1 MLRFLKNIV
10 AIAVGFIVAL
20 ILLFLIGTFW
30 LITATSSTSSQVDIK
45 TNSVLVIS
53 LKGELNDRQT
63 VDPLAKLSGEDPGL
77 GLDDLTR
84 AIGRAK
90 EDDHIVG
97 ILLKAGELTAGTASI
112 GELRT
117 ALNDFKQSGKF
128 ITAYADRYQQN
139 TYYLCSVADRVLLNP
154 QGGIVWVGLAS
165 TPMFYKNMLA
175 KLGIEMQVFK
185 VGTYKSA
192 VEPYT
197 STQMSEANREQV
209 THLLQGMWAKMT
221 ADVAESRGLTVE
233 QVNAAAERVPLLR
246 AASESV
252 QMGLADTLLYR
263 IDLEDYLKQQAGI
276 DKDDKLHTVSV
287 DDVINA
293 GGKTIKDRSGDVI
306 AVYYASGT
314 IVENQ
319 DNYSPIYGSGPYIVG
334 NEVAGDL
341 LDLRDDD
348 KVKAVVF
355 RVNSPG
361 GSAFASEQIWNAVS
375 ELKKKKPVIVSMGD
389 YAASGGYYIS
399 CNADVIVSNENTLTG
414 SIGIFGLYPNLQKT
428 AEMVGLDFDVV
439 KTNTYSDFGAFYRP
453 MNEGEKQI
461 MQSYIEEG
469 YDTFLTRCSDG
480 RNIDKDE
487 LNKIAQGRVW
497 SGTDAVGLG
506 LVDEIGDLHRAIGIA
521 AERAG
526 LDDYTLKDFPVQRS
540 VWESLIE
547 ALNEL
552 AEAKAMSRVGSIGR
566 QLMLL
571 KSMAEDDHIQA
582 LMPYQI
588 INDR

>member
-45 TNSVLVIS
+45 SNSVLVIS

-84 AIGRAK
+84 AIGLAK

-97 ILLKAGELTAGTASI
+97 ILLKAGELTAGIASI

-117 ALNDFKQSGKF
+117 ALSDFKQSGKF

-209 THLLQGMWAKMT
+209 THLLQGMWGKMT
-221 ADVAESRGLTVE
+221 ADVAGSRGLTVE

-252 QMGLADTLLYR
+252 QMGLVDSLLYR

-276 DKDDKLHTVSV
+276 DKDDKLCTVSV

-453 MNEGEKQI
+453 MNEDEKQI

-480 RNIDKDE
+480 RGIDKDE

-497 SGTDAVGLG
+497 SGTDAIGLG

-552 AEAKAMSRVGSIGR
+552 AEAKAMSKVGSIGR

-588 INDR
+588 INNK